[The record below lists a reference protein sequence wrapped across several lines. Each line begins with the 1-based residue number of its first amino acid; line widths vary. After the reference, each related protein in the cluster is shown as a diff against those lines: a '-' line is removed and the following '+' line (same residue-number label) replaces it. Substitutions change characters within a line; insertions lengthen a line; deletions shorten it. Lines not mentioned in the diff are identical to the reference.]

1 MKRLLRRW
9 RRRTKNTLKLILDRL
24 PKTLTSTGIYHFPDF
39 YTIFTHVTLLDT
51 SMRDPLFSFPVSV
64 CFALPISNLYCVLGI
79 FNFDSPVIPLLLIA
93 FVIGGPLI
101 FHPSPNLEATSIK
114 WKRFL
119 VWGEQDKERTT
130 TIITTQLHEN

>member
-1 MKRLLRRW
+1 MKKNKKYIETNFIHASENTDVYRNISFPRLL
-9 RRRTKNTLKLILDRL
+9 
-24 PKTLTSTGIYHFPDF
+24 YH
-39 YTIFTHVTLLDT
+39 IFTHVTLLDT

-101 FHPSPNLEATSIK
+101 FHPSPNSEATSIK

-119 VWGEQDKERTT
+119 VWGEQGKERTT